1 MSHTPFK
8 ICGAAAVAIAFTLAL
23 AAGTANAQPPR
34 GGPRP
39 GFDHRDAR
47 FGHDHY
53 YPSRGYVVRDLPRER
68 IVVGGGRYYYS
79 GGIWYAPRGPGFVV
93 VGPPFGVFV
102 PVLPAFYTTVWFGG
116 IPYYY
121 ANDTYY
127 QWVGAQNQYEV
138 VAPPGDDSAAQMQPP
153 PQPTG
158 PSSAPGSDLFIYPK
172 NGQSEQQQST
182 DKFEC
187 HKWASQQSGFDP
199 TQSGGG
205 VPADQNGNARS
216 AYNRA
221 MGACLEGRGYTVK

>member
-1 MSHTPFK
+1 MKVRPSIAT
-8 ICGAAAVAIAFTLAL
+8 CAAVAVAFAL
-23 AAGTANAQPPR
+23 AVGTATAEPPR
-34 GGPRP
+34 YGPRP

-47 FGHDHY
+47 FGHEHY

-68 IVVGGGRYYYS
+68 VVVGGGRYFYS
-79 GGIWYAPRGPGFVV
+79 GGVWYAPRGPRFVV
-93 VGPPFGVFV
+93 VGPPIGVYV

-127 QWVGAQNQYEV
+127 QWAPTQSQYEV
-138 VAPPGDDSAAQMQPP
+138 VTPPGDDSAAQLQPP
-153 PQPTG
+153 PPPAG
-158 PSSAPGSDLFIYPK
+158 ASSAPGADLFIYPK
-172 NGQSEQQQST
+172 NGQTDEQQST

-205 VPADQNGNARS
+205 VSADQNANARS